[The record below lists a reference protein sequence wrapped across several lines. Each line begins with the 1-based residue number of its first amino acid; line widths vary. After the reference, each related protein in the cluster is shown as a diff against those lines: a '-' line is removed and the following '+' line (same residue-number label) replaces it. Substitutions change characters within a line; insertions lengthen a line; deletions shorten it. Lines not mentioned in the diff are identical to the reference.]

1 MGNNRKRTT
10 GTMIV
15 RLCLFVAA
23 LGGRL
28 PLVGTEENGGPF
40 STPFHPHLNADALLS
55 PNCSQV
61 MLKVDFS
68 TKVVKHGK

>member
-1 MGNNRKRTT
+1 MGNDQKRTA

-15 RLCLFVAA
+15 RLCLLVAF

-28 PLVGTEENGGPF
+28 PPVGTEEDSGPF
-40 STPFHPHLNADALLS
+40 STPFPSPLNADAHLS
-55 PNCSQV
+55 PNCSQLT
-61 MLKVDFS
+61 LKLDFS

>member
-1 MGNNRKRTT
+1 MGDNQKRTT

-15 RLCLFVAA
+15 RLCLLVAA

-28 PLVGTEENGGPF
+28 PLVGTEENRGPF
-40 STPFHPHLNADALLS
+40 STPFHPPLNPEALLS
-55 PNCSQV
+55 SNCSQIL
-61 MLKVDFS
+61 LKLDFS